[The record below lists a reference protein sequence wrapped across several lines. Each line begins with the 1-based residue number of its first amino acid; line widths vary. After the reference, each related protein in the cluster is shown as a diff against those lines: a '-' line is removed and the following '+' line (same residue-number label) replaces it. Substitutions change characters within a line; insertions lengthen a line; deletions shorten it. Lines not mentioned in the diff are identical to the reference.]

1 MGLENLMPSN
11 SLAMAVA
18 SNRPIQIGNVLSPS
32 TSFRMTMGLFVNGS
46 TVKPEMTMGLCM
58 LSSLSSISTYLGKSL
73 LFVNLRFP
81 SAHFQALKRPK
92 TDVAG
97 PGDKKLD

>member
-1 MGLENLMPSN
+1 
-11 SLAMAVA
+11 
-18 SNRPIQIGNVLSPS
+18 
-32 TSFRMTMGLFVNGS
+32 MTMGLF
-46 TVKPEMTMGLCM
+46 M

-73 LFVNLRFP
+73 LFVNLRFS
-81 SAHFQALKRPK
+81 SAHFQNLKRPK